1 MIRGRC
7 IDTAISIPT
16 YRHALSTH
24 LFEGTRIEEATS
36 IHLLNSYS
44 LLKSVSNIISL

>member
-36 IHLLNSYS
+36 ISLKLLFT
-44 LLKSVSNIISL
+44 LEIRF